1 MAVVSMAGEQRLNL
15 SLPEV
20 RRTGAG
26 AALQIHH
33 SHPELEFNF
42 VLSGSGTIFLEDGQH
57 DLRPGS
63 LVWLLPHQPHRL
75 MRSPDLDMWVG
86 SISTSDCGT
95 RLVEDV
101 ARCPTRIL
109 SREDAI
115 EFDRL
120 LAYISQD
127 SDDPELYRSGLGY
140 AFRSAHR
147 LTLASGGAARTP
159 LHPAVLKAL
168 MLLRSSDEV
177 PTAAA
182 LAKKCGVTQ
191 DYLSRLIAEQ
201 TGRGIVEWRNR
212 FRLERF
218 HICYPESED
227 LLTAA
232 LAAGFG
238 SYTQFHRV
246 FVEIVG
252 STPGEWARCGLQA
265 NTVPLPSASNL
276 LPNLESGSS
285 RMSWYALAELP
296 LLIAGKWA
304 GPAFA
309 STVLCASSGFREEPP
324 FPSHVS
330 SFASLHQFEGVLA
343 AEVAVRDAKGAALLK
358 RVLERNDIFRI
369 YEGTIAGPWELDV
382 DDLAT
387 LVAMYLAMANMIARR
402 MAPLPN
408 GAELQRLL
416 YSTRG
421 AMQAADTI
429 ARGNAAARGQIAAGI
444 VAQTVF
450 LRNAIYAARSSGSDR
465 LVERVADAAHRTA
478 LASTGIDVLAE
489 QVAQLAA

>member
-1 MAVVSMAGEQRLNL
+1 MAAITMAGEQQLGL
-15 SLPEV
+15 TIPEI

-26 AALQIHH
+26 TALQIHH

-42 VLSGSGTIFLEDGQH
+42 VLSGRGTIFLDDGQH
-57 DLRPGS
+57 DLRPGC
-63 LVWLLPHQPHRL
+63 LVWLLPNQPHRL

-86 SISTSDCGT
+86 NIATADCDP
-95 RLVEDV
+95 RLLAGV
-101 ARCPTRIL
+101 AQFPARVLP
-109 SREDAI
+109 REDAV

-127 SDDPELYRSGLGY
+127 SDDPELYRSGLSY

-147 LTLASGGAARTP
+147 LTLASPSTTRAP

-168 MLLRSSDEV
+168 MLLRSCVEV

-218 HICYPESED
+218 HICYPDSED

-246 FVEIVG
+246 FVEMVG
-252 STPGEWARCGLQA
+252 STPGEWARSASQGKRVA
-265 NTVPLPSASNL
+265 LPSASNV

-285 RMSWYALAELP
+285 RMSWYALAEVPLP
-296 LLIAGKWA
+296 SAGKWVGA
-304 GPAFA
+304 GFA
-309 STVLCASSGFREEPP
+309 SAFLAQPADVGEGVAV
-324 FPSHVS
+324 PSLVS
-330 SFASLHQFEGVLA
+330 SFDSLHRFRGSLVIEL
-343 AEVAVRDAKGAALLK
+343 ESRDAEAAALLK
-358 RVLERNDIFRI
+358 RVLERNDIFRV
-369 YEGTIAGPWELDV
+369 YHGTIAGPWKLGSG
-382 DDLAT
+382 DLSS
-387 LVAMYLAMANMIARR
+387 LFGMYLAVASMIAHGR
-402 MAPLPN
+402 APLP
-408 GAELQRLL
+408 GEAELKHFVYRVRHAMRAAGSFTQAD
-416 YSTRG
+416 G
-421 AMQAADTI
+421 AARSQAA
-429 ARGNAAARGQIAAGI
+429 AAVI
-444 VAQTVF
+444 AQTVF
-450 LRNAIYAARSSGSDR
+450 LRNAIYAARSSGSDK

-478 LASTGIDVLAE
+478 LLSVGIDLRAVDEARP
-489 QVAQLAA
+489 AA